1 MKYRY
6 SIECLEEILGR
17 KIDTIHLVG
26 GGIKDK
32 MMCQFT
38 ANATGRRVVAG
49 PVEATSMGNIASQLI
64 ALGEIKTLDEAR
76 QIVKASFE
84 PAYYEP
90 QDFASWDAAYADFLK
105 ILGK

>member
-6 SIECLEEILGR
+6 SIECLEEIFGK
-17 KIDTIHLVG
+17 KIDVVHLVG

-32 MMCQFT
+32 MICQFT

-49 PVEATSMGNIASQLI
+49 PVEATSMGNIAAQLM

-84 PAYYEP
+84 PVCYEP
-90 QDFASWDAAYADFLK
+90 CETAAWDSAYEDFKK
-105 ILGK
+105 ILK